1 MTVRGHVTN
10 GRLIVDEP
18 TDLPDGT
25 DVELVS
31 IDDLAPPGDRS
42 AAAVTAAVWGHVT
55 DEELDGFLA
64 ATTAARLIDELRGG
78 DESRTR

>member
-31 IDDLAPPGDRS
+31 IDDLAPPGDRY
-42 AAAVTAAVWGHVT
+42 AAAVTAAVWGDVT
-55 DEELDGFLA
+55 DEELDAFLA